1 MTRVKCDEHLGPIK
15 SVDGYLHLLR
25 KEIFERK
32 PDCNAQVF
40 FRGEK
45 CCDWNL
51 EPNLFRKD
59 ELETRNREIRCREAE
74 MLERLELM
82 EPGAFAENPA
92 SIDRLVMA
100 RQHGLPT
107 RLLDVSRDPLVALYF
122 ATEESKGCKRC
133 VGNGKV
139 HAFVVRD
146 SRTIKSANSDTV
158 SMLAAFAML
167 RPCEQQ
173 QLLLLCE
180 KKLKS
185 CRDATFSCTDS
196 EKFVVKRLNHF
207 IAREKPYFDV
217 RFKAIDFF
225 RVVIVEPRRTFERLR
240 AQSGAVMLSAKLERF
255 ESPEVS
261 KEVERVKKLT
271 PTKTICPQNPE
282 LWTPYK
288 HFTISV
294 RCKDTIRE
302 QLLRLNVNE
311 YTIMTGLDAAAT
323 EVERWANARD

>member
-1 MTRVKCDEHLGPIK
+1 MITNGNEVKQLGDAR
-15 SVDGYLHLLR
+15 SVDGYIRLLR
-25 KEIFERK
+25 TNIFGQERN
-32 PDCNAQVF
+32 CSAQVF
-40 FRGEK
+40 FRGER
-45 CCDWNL
+45 CDHWDL
-51 EPNLFRKD
+51 EPNLFR
-59 ELETRNREIRCREAE
+59 ETDGRVRDQEAE
-74 MLERLELM
+74 MLERLEMM
-82 EPGAFAENPA
+82 EPESFAEKPA
-92 SIDRLVMA
+92 PIDRLVMA
-100 RQHGLPT
+100 RHHGLPT
-107 RLLDVSRDPLVALYF
+107 RLLDVTRDPLIALYF
-122 ATEESKGCKRC
+122 ASEKSKGCKYC
-133 VGNGKV
+133 AGTGKV
-139 HAFVVRD
+139 HAFVVCNGKAV
-146 SRTIKSANSDTV
+146 KSANSDTV

-167 RPCEQQ
+167 RRNEQEE
-173 QLLLLCE
+173 LLWLCE

-185 CRDATFSCTDS
+185 CRDATFSRIDS

-271 PTKTICPQNPE
+271 PTETNCQQNHE

-294 RCKDTIRE
+294 PCKNKIRE
-302 QLLRLNVNE
+302 QLRRLNVNE
-311 YTIMTGLDAAAT
+311 YTTMTGLDYAAS
-323 EVERWANARD
+323 EVERWAKERL

>member
-1 MTRVKCDEHLGPIK
+1 MTNMKYDKCLGSVEFVDEFLGK
-15 SVDGYLHLLR
+15 LR
-25 KEIFERK
+25 TEIFERES
-32 PDCNAQVF
+32 DRDSQVF

-45 CCDWNL
+45 CSNYDL
-51 EPNLFRKD
+51 VPNLFRKND
-59 ELETRNREIRCREAE
+59 RKNKIDLRLQEAE
-74 MLERLELM
+74 MIERLEMM
-82 EPGAFAENPA
+82 EPIAFAENRS

-100 RQHGLPT
+100 RHHKLPT
-107 RLLDVSRDPLVALYF
+107 RLLDVTRDPLVALYF
-122 ATEESKGCKRC
+122 ASEKSKGCKYC
-133 VGNGKV
+133 AGTGKV

-146 SRTIKSANSDTV
+146 SKSIKSANSDTV

-173 QLLLLCE
+173 DLLRLCE
-180 KKLKS
+180 KKLRC
-185 CRDATFSCTDS
+185 CREAKICDKD
-196 EKFVVKRLNHF
+196 EKKYPAVKRLHHF

-240 AQSGAVMLSAKLERF
+240 AQSGAVMLSAKLKRF

-261 KEVERVKKLT
+261 KEVERVKKLS
-271 PTKTICPQNPE
+271 PTKTNCQQNPE

-294 RCKDTIRE
+294 RCKGKIRE